1 MFTPTSI
8 DGLLIGK
15 LRTHLKVEGY
25 SLSIQMRER
34 ISKPSEKRW
43 NRSIPRRSPI
53 GLHGGGRIPSC

>member
-25 SLSIQMRER
+25 SLSIQQGYPPLARHFLDYCD
-34 ISKPSEKRW
+34 SK
-43 NRSIPRRSPI
+43 
-53 GLHGGGRIPSC
+53 